1 MKFTITGAGASL
13 LLMVSSLVQ
22 AQPWQFDKP
31 IAVADNS
38 NGKTFHHLE
47 SSGRRNIAVSA
58 NTVAVAW
65 EDDRDG
71 VPRIYLAR
79 KNINGKAFTDDIKIS
94 GEAEAYEPALIALDN
109 NRFAVVWEEG
119 ARIHL
124 RLVTPDGLGP
134 VVMPVNH
141 ESMQASLAHYRQ
153 QLLLVYSQ
161 REERFSRIMLQSITV
176 DGQTLR
182 ADKACAVDAQPLKD
196 NQLYPTVAVVDEQ
209 AIVAWEDR
217 RPGHTIIMAAQI
229 ELARLCS
236 FTSPQRISEGGSDQ
250 NAGYGKGHGVS
261 RVALASYGTDRVLA
275 AWADKRDF
283 REGYDIYAAD
293 YQPAWQPEKQSLFGA
308 NSRVQDSFGGVA
320 QQWHAT
326 VAGDATGRLVV
337 AWDDN
342 RDGNADIF
350 LSLKEDDG
358 WSDDMAVP
366 GAHGDGEQVHP
377 SIVLDEEGNLHMA
390 WVERQETGGPTQ
402 LHYVMGKLIDN

>member
-1 MKFTITGAGASL
+1 MKFAISGLGL
-13 LLMVSSLVQ
+13 LIMVSLPVQ
-22 AQPWQFDKP
+22 AQPWQFEKP
-31 IAVADNS
+31 ITVAENR

-65 EDDRDG
+65 EDDRNG
-71 VPRIYLAR
+71 VPGIYLAR
-79 KNINGKAFTDDIKIS
+79 KKINDKAFTDEVKIS
-94 GEAEAYEPALIALDN
+94 NEGEAYEPSLIALDN
-109 NRFAVVWEEG
+109 NRFAVAWEEG
-119 ARIHL
+119 SRIHL

-134 VVMPVNH
+134 VVVPVKH
-141 ESMQASLAHYRQ
+141 ESIQVSLARHEQ
-153 QLLLVYSQ
+153 QVLLVYSQ
-161 REERFSRIMLQSITV
+161 RDERYGRIFMQGMKV

-182 ADKACAVDAQPLKD
+182 ADPACPVDAEPAQD
-196 NQLYPTVAVVDEQ
+196 DQLYPAVAVVGER

-217 RPGHTIIMAAQI
+217 RPGHTIIMAAQN
-229 ELARLCS
+229 ELDKPCR
-236 FTSPQRISEGGSDQ
+236 FTTPQRISEGGSGQ
-250 NAGYGKGHGVS
+250 NAGFGKGHGVS
-261 RVALASYGTDRVLA
+261 RVALAKYGTDRVLA

-293 YQPAWQPEKQSLFGA
+293 YRHESQPGKQTLFGA

-326 VAGDATGRLVV
+326 VAGDASGRLVV

-350 LSLKEDDG
+350 LSWKEDDG

-390 WVERQETGGPTQ
+390 WVERQETGGATQ
-402 LHYVMGKLIDN
+402 LHYLLGRLIDN

>member
-1 MKFTITGAGASL
+1 MKFAISGLCL
-13 LLMVSSLVQ
+13 LLMVSLPVQ
-22 AQPWQFDKP
+22 AQPWQFEKP
-31 IAVADNS
+31 ITVAGNP

-58 NTVAVAW
+58 NTIAIAW
-65 EDDRDG
+65 EDDRNG
-71 VPRIYLAR
+71 VPGIYLAR
-79 KNINGKAFTDDIKIS
+79 KKINDKTFTDEVKIS
-94 GEAEAYEPALIALDN
+94 NEGEAYEPSLIALDN
-109 NRFAVVWEEG
+109 NRFAVAWEAG

-134 VVMPVNH
+134 VVVPVKH
-141 ESMQASLAHYRQ
+141 ESMQVSLARHKQ
-153 QLLLVYSQ
+153 QVLLVYSQ
-161 REERFSRIMLQSITV
+161 RDERYGRIVMQSMKV

-182 ADKACAVDAQPLKD
+182 AGSTCPVDAKPVQD
-196 NQLYPTVAVVDEQ
+196 DQLYPAVTVVGER

-217 RPGHTIIMAAQI
+217 RPGHTIIMAAQY
-229 ELARLCS
+229 ELNEPCR
-236 FTSPQRISEGGSDQ
+236 FTPPQRVSEGGSGQD
-250 NAGYGKGHGVS
+250 AGFGKGHGVS
-261 RVALASYGTDRVLA
+261 RVALAKYGTDRVLA

-293 YQPAWQPEKQSLFGA
+293 YRHERQPGKQSLFGA

-326 VAGDATGRLVV
+326 VAGDASGRLVV

-350 LSLKEDDG
+350 LSWKEDGG

-390 WVERQETGGPTQ
+390 WVERQETGGATQ
-402 LHYVMGKLIDN
+402 LHYLLGRLIDN